1 MNTTV
6 QTILEVLQQH
16 PFAEELRPDHIDILR
31 RLARE
36 VKFERDA
43 IIFREGDDCRKFYLI
58 IQGQIALEIYAPGRV
73 LRIQTLGEGDEL
85 GWSSMLM
92 RNAKHFLA
100 RALGPVR
107 ALEFDGVELLKA
119 CHENPAF
126 GFAFMYRLLG
136 VVAQRLQA
144 TRVQILDIYAPHAT
158 AGSMK

>member
-1 MNTTV
+1 MMTTE
-6 QTILEVLQQH
+6 TILEVLRQH
-16 PFAEELRPDHIDILR
+16 PFAEELQPAHIEMLT

-43 IIFREGDDCRKFYLI
+43 IVFREGDECSKFYLI
-58 IQGQIALEIYAPGRV
+58 VQGQVALEIYTPGRL

-92 RNAKHFLA
+92 RNSKHFLA
-100 RALGPVR
+100 RALRTVR
-107 ALEFDGVELLKA
+107 ALEFDGTELLKA
-119 CHENPAF
+119 CHDNPSF

-144 TRVQILDIYAPHAT
+144 TRVQLLDMYSPNARA
-158 AGSMK
+158 AGSD

>member
-1 MNTTV
+1 M
-6 QTILEVLQQH
+6 
-16 PFAEELRPDHIDILR
+16 
-31 RLARE
+31 
-36 VKFERDA
+36 KFERDA

-58 IQGQIALEIYAPGRV
+58 IQGQVALEIYTPGRV

-107 ALEFDGVELLKA
+107 ALEFDGIELLKA
-119 CHENPAF
+119 CHENPEF

-144 TRVQILDIYAPHAT
+144 TRVQILDIYSPHAAAAST
-158 AGSMK
+158 K

>member
-1 MNTTV
+1 METKTLTDALRDHPYLEGLKPNHLQKLADMAMEV
-6 QTILEVLQQH
+6 Q
-16 PFAEELRPDHIDILR
+16 FG
-31 RLARE
+31 
-36 VKFERDA
+36 RDQV
-43 IIFREGDDCRKFYLI
+43 IFREGDDCRKFYLI
-58 IQGQIALEIYAPGRV
+58 IQGQVALEIYTPGRV

-107 ALEFDGVELLKA
+107 ALEFDGIELLKA
-119 CHENPAF
+119 CHENPEF

-144 TRVQILDIYAPHAT
+144 TRVQILDIYSPHAAAAST
-158 AGSMK
+158 K